1 MGRAGNLALGLAV
14 LLGTA
19 WTGCSKST
27 GSPEA
32 KATTARGVALMD
44 LEGREYHPF
53 EDSQARA
60 IVFLFV
66 RTDCPVSNRYAPEV
80 RSMFHDYREQG
91 VDFWL
96 VYPDPDATVEA
107 IDKHLEEYRHPLPAL
122 RDPRHTLVDL
132 TGVTITPEVAV
143 FVPGSELV
151 YRGRIDDR
159 YVDFGKTR
167 ARATRHDLR
176 QALDAVLSGEPIA
189 HPRTQAVGCFIA
201 DLR

>member
-14 LLGTA
+14 ILGTA
-19 WTGCSKST
+19 WTGCAESL

-32 KATTARGVALMD
+32 EATKTSGVALMD
-44 LEGREYHPF
+44 LEGREYDPF
-53 EDSQARA
+53 ESSQAHA
-60 IVFLFV
+60 IVFLFI

-80 RSMFHDYREQG
+80 RSLFHDYREQG

-96 VYPDPDATVEA
+96 VYPDPGATVEA
-107 IDKHLEEYRHPLPAL
+107 IENHLEEYRYPLPAL
-122 RDPRHTLVDL
+122 RDPRLTLVDL

-143 FVPGSELV
+143 LVPGLELV

-159 YVDFGKTR
+159 YVDFGNTR
-167 ARATRHDLR
+167 ARATQHDLR
-176 QALDAVLSGEPIA
+176 QALDAVLSGEPVA
-189 HPRTQAVGCFIA
+189 NPRTKAVGCFIA